1 MSGASGNAPADLFD
15 TAIRTTN
22 PRLLL
27 KPGLQAIKK
36 REGHGQIVAD
46 DPQRLLGSAAIDDAC
61 RPAYPRDERWDYVI
75 GYNRAGRAFA
85 HFVEVHSAETSEVS
99 KMERKLRWLRDFLLQ
114 PSQRKLAALDHE
126 FHWVASGRFNI
137 PQHLPQY
144 RTLTTTLKKA
154 GLRFPVKKLVLT

>member
-1 MSGASGNAPADLFD
+1 MAAALGTTPADLFD
-15 TAIRTTN
+15 AALRTTN
-22 PRLLL
+22 PRLPL

-36 REGHGQIVAD
+36 GEGHGQILAE

-61 RPAYPRDERWDYVI
+61 RPAYPKSERWDYVI
-75 GYNRAGRAFA
+75 GYNRAGKAFA

-99 KMERKLRWLRDFLLQ
+99 KMEKKLRWLRDFLQ
-114 PSQRKLAALDHE
+114 KPSQKELAALDHE

-137 PQHLPQY
+137 PQHVPQY